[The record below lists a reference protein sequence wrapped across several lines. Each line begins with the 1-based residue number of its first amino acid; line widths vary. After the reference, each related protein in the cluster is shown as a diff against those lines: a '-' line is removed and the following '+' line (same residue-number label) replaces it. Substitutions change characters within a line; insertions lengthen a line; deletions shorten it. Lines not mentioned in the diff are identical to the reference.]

1 MSAGKNVILNNMMLV
16 KPLRRLLAAAIV
28 TLIAVPGAPTR
39 VEAASASRTT
49 AVRVYRLASND
60 GRYEAGTGAEWV
72 ASTGNDIVPLTGG
85 APGGLVS
92 GQAVRL
98 RAGQVAGAS
107 SLSAGVVSRA
117 PRAGDVRKW
126 SVMPNRRVTVVPV
139 QWSTAAWTA
148 QDASNA
154 QDNIAE
160 LVPWWNA
167 MTARQE
173 TLSMRVLDVL
183 DVSRTVA
190 GGSCNI
196 AAMAEAARA
205 DVKKRGLD
213 GATDHLMVIFTSGT
227 KECGFA
233 GLAEV
238 SGTTSWAY
246 SSAGYAGV
254 WAHEL
259 GHNLGF
265 PHANACNAGV
275 TLTYMATCTD
285 VEYGNNADVMGSSML
300 SSFYSPTFLASV
312 GFLPAANRATWAGAS
327 ATYTIARADKPELGV
342 TAVNIPATDPGRGDN
357 AYWLQY
363 NPNRIGS
370 VPQVSTP
377 TNGGIAITMEPSDV
391 FVENVIAAEG
401 VVGKANSTAYI
412 CDLTPPTS
420 DLAARDTTTDPR
432 LAVGK
437 AWTDP
442 RNRFTVTLVSAD
454 GNNAVVRVDPVAD
467 ATVWAYST
475 VTVTPDASGLTDLN
489 VAWSPNL
496 SNIGTDEPT
505 AWEASAAEDPTKVC
519 VTSIFEMS
527 CRFTGVSR
535 SATYTVRVKG
545 TNGGLSSA
553 NSVAGQA
560 TVPVGPPT
568 FSLQYTSTDTDVTAV
583 VTMGDGGSTVTGTP
597 TLTLAGLPPCTLT
610 PNADTTC
617 VFAGLPRRA
626 THTLLASGTNAAG
639 TREKTFN
646 VRTLAGLPESP
657 ELGGKMAGADL
668 VVTMAPSSIDAANV
682 DYYYLQCSVGGKTWS
697 KLEAA
702 DLEHRPRGTF
712 RVPAVKGKATWCY
725 AAVVAMGAT
734 KQFTS
739 DFGSVKVTAGG
750 KVTVGRLSL
759 NAIAASAKTGLI
771 SLTWK
776 ASDTLGKNVKFDVK
790 ASLKNCAKASNL
802 SCAIKNL
809 PSGTQV
815 TIRLTARGQSGSR
828 TIWKTVIVK

>member
-1 MSAGKNVILNNMMLV
+1 MNAEKKVSVTNVRGV
-16 KPLRRLLAAAIV
+16 TSLRRLLAAAMV
-28 TLIAVPGAPTR
+28 TLVAVPGAPVR
-39 VEAASASRTT
+39 VEAASASRTS

-60 GRYEAGTGAEWV
+60 GRYEAGSGPEWV
-72 ASTGNDIVPLTGG
+72 ASTGDQVVPVTGG
-85 APGGLVS
+85 APDGLVS

-98 RAGQVAGAS
+98 RASQVSGSAV
-107 SLSAGVVSRA
+107 SAGVVGRA
-117 PRAGDVRKW
+117 PLAGDVRKW
-126 SVMPNRRVTVVPV
+126 GVLANRRVTVVPV
-139 QWSTAAWTA
+139 QWSTAVWTS
-148 QDASNA
+148 QDATNA
-154 QDNIAE
+154 QDNINE

-167 MTARQE
+167 MSARQE

-183 DVSRTVA
+183 DVAKTVA

-205 DVKKRGLD
+205 EVKKRGLD
-213 GATDHLMVIFTSGT
+213 TATDHVMVIFTAGT
-227 KECGFA
+227 KECNFA

-238 SGTTSWAY
+238 SGSTAWAY
-246 SSAGYAGV
+246 SAAGYAGV

-285 VEYGNNADVMGSSML
+285 VEYGNIADVMGSSML

-312 GFLPAANRATWAGAS
+312 GFLPAANRATWAGAA
-327 ATYTIARADKPELGV
+327 ATYTIARADRPDLGV
-342 TAVNIPATDPGRGDN
+342 TAVNIPATDVSKGDN
-357 AYWLQY
+357 AFWLQY

-370 VPQVSTP
+370 VPQSSTP
-377 TNGGIAITMEPSDV
+377 TNGGIAITTEPSV
-391 FVENVIAAEG
+391 EFVENAVAAEG
-401 VVGKANSTAYI
+401 VVGKANSTSYI
-412 CDLTPPTS
+412 CDLTPPTA

-432 LAVGK
+432 LATGRS
-437 AWTDP
+437 WTDP
-442 RNRFTVTLVSAD
+442 RNRFIVTLVSAD
-454 GNNAVVRVDPVAD
+454 GTSAVVKVEPVASP
-467 ATVWAYST
+467 TVWAYST

-489 VAWSPNL
+489 VSWAPDL
-496 SNIGTDEPT
+496 SNLGSNEPT
-505 AWEASAAEDPTKVC
+505 AWEASAAEDTTKLC
-519 VTSIFEMS
+519 ATAIFVMT
-527 CRFTGVSR
+527 CRFTGVNR

-545 TNGGLSSA
+545 MNGTLSSA
-553 NSVAGQA
+553 NSVSGQA

-568 FSLQYTSTDTDVTAV
+568 FTLQYTSTDTDVTAV
-583 VTMGDGGSTVTGTP
+583 VTMGDGGSAVTGTP
-597 TLTLAGLPPCTLT
+597 TLSIAGLPPCTLT
-610 PNADTTC
+610 PNAQTTC
-617 VFAGLPRRA
+617 VFTGLPRRA
-626 THTLLASGTNAAG
+626 THTLVAVGSNAAG
-639 TREKTFN
+639 TREKSFN
-646 VRTLAGLPESP
+646 ARTLAGLPESP
-657 ELGGKMAGADL
+657 ELGGKMSGADL
-668 VVTMAPSSIDAANV
+668 VVTMSPSSIDTANV

-702 DLEHRPRGTF
+702 DLEHRPMGTF
-712 RVPAVKGKATWCY
+712 RVPGVKGKATWCY

-734 KQFTS
+734 KQYTS
-739 DFGSVKVTAGG
+739 DFGSVKVAAGG

-759 NAIAASAKTGLI
+759 NAIAVSAKTGLI

-776 ASDTLGKNVKFDVK
+776 ASDTLGKDVKFDVK

-815 TIRLTARGQSGSR
+815 TLRLTARGQSGSR

>member
-1 MSAGKNVILNNMMLV
+1 MKNGRNVVLNNMVSV
-16 KPLRRLLAAAIV
+16 KLIRRLVAAVVV
-28 TLIAVPGAPTR
+28 TLVAVPGTPTR
-39 VEAASASRTT
+39 AEAAAASRQTT
-49 AVRVYRLASND
+49 LRVYRLASND
-60 GRYEAGTGAEWV
+60 GRYEAGNGYEWV
-72 ASTGNDIVPLTGG
+72 ASTGNDMVPVSGG
-85 APGGLVS
+85 APAGMVS
-92 GQAVRL
+92 GQSVRL

-139 QWSTAAWTA
+139 QWSTAPWTA
-148 QDASNA
+148 QDAANA
-154 QDNIAE
+154 QDNSAE
-160 LVPWWNA
+160 LTPWWNA
-167 MTARQE
+167 MSARQE

-196 AAMAEAARA
+196 SAMAEAARA
-205 DVKKRGLD
+205 EVKKRGLD
-213 GATDHLMVIFTSGT
+213 TVTDHMMVVFTTGT
-227 KECGFA
+227 KECTFA

-238 SGTTSWAY
+238 SGTTAWAY
-246 SSAGYAGV
+246 SAAGYAGV

-312 GFLPAANRATWAGAS
+312 GFLPAANRVTWAGAP

-342 TAVNIPATDPGRGDN
+342 TAVNIPATDTASGDN

-363 NPNRIGS
+363 NPNRIGA

-377 TNGGIAITMEPSDV
+377 ANGGIAITVEPSPS

-401 VVGKANSTAYI
+401 VVGKSNSTAYI
-412 CDLTPPTS
+412 CDLTPPTA

-437 AWTDP
+437 SWTDP

-454 GNNAVVRVDPVAD
+454 GNNAVVKVEPVAD

-475 VTVTPDASGLTDLN
+475 VTVTPDPSGLTDLN
-489 VAWSPNL
+489 VAWSPIMT
-496 SNIGTDEPT
+496 NIGSDEPT
-505 AWEASAAEDPTKVC
+505 AWEATAAEDPTKAC
-519 VTSIFEMS
+519 GTAIHVTS

-535 SATYTVRVKG
+535 SATYTVRVRG
-545 TNGGLSSA
+545 TNGALGSA
-553 NSVAGQA
+553 MSVAGQA

-568 FSLQYTSTDTDVTAV
+568 FSLTYTSTDTDVTAV
-583 VTMGDGGSTVTGTP
+583 VSMGDGGSTVTGTP
-597 TLTLAGLPPCTLT
+597 TLALAGLPPCTLT

-626 THTLLASGTNAAG
+626 THTLVATGTNATG

-657 ELGGKMAGADL
+657 ELGGKMAGSDL
-668 VVTMAPSSIDAANV
+668 VVTMAPSSIDVANV

-702 DLEHRPRGTF
+702 DLEHRPKGTF
-712 RVPAVKGKATWCY
+712 RVPGVKGKATWCY
-725 AAVVAMGAT
+725 SAVVAMGAT

-750 KVTVGRLSL
+750 KVTVGKLSL

-771 SLTWK
+771 SFTWK

-790 ASLKNCAKASNL
+790 ASLKNCARASNL

-815 TIRLTARGQSGSR
+815 TIRL
-828 TIWKTVIVK
+828 